1 MLNVVV
7 WIYVLAVPLWI
18 GIWWSATGFRLMRH
32 NRLLALPFLL
42 SLVYV
47 IGNALLVAVFGGLS
61 EATYEEGRY
70 VFITD
75 RAMIAVQATAS
86 VLIVATIVYGLSIR
100 RVPVHFI
107 RFMVYAFV
115 ALLGVMAPILWI
127 PAQEAEFF
135 FVLRHVQSIG
145 LNFGLFLCVAG
156 IVVLLQDLLRHGDA
170 EVSLLGGMH
179 DVPRSGNAS
188 ADRHHD
194 KS

>member
-1 MLNVVV
+1 MLTLVV

-18 GIWWSATGFRLMRH
+18 GIWWSATGFRLMRD
-32 NRLLALPFLL
+32 NKLLALPFLL
-42 SLVYV
+42 SLAYV
-47 IGNALLVAVFGGLS
+47 IGNAILVAGFGGLS
-61 EATYEEGRY
+61 EATHEESRTI
-70 VFITD
+70 FITD

-170 EVSLLGGMH
+170 EVSLLGGLH
-179 DVPRSGNAS
+179 DVPRAQ
-188 ADRHHD
+188 DREGEER
-194 KS
+194 